1 MEKVTILFGTDICS
15 AVDEDNWN
23 RVKKLV
29 NDGDFGLTTIQLPL
43 TSMRDIGDLM
53 DSADGWGAYCFLTG
67 KDLEKFNKLLGN

>member
-1 MEKVTILFGTDICS
+1 MEKVTILFGTDICR
-15 AVDEDNWN
+15 AVFDGDWEK
-23 RVKKLV
+23 VEQLV

-67 KDLEKFNKLLGN
+67 EGLEKFNELNN